1 MRSVLNIKRHCTEGI
16 SLRVPLAALCT
27 AILFGLLSGCQS
39 GSNSIFP
46 LRRNANPLASVP
58 LPGSDGDNV
67 WSPPGSARGPI
78 DRSARQPMAQLSP
91 YESNSGWDQSTAPTE
106 NPIGRLAELLRRQN
120 EQSRLSVEQQQA
132 LKQLTAYQHQQANQ
146 LAQVAQQRKM
156 REISKI
162 QQQAELLQK
171 QQMELQGLADLRRR
185 AMELDANNRD
195 LHTQLAQSQQQN
207 RLHEDQLNLIKQ
219 QLNDTAQRLAES
231 MRTQAEL
238 ARQMQSIRQDADQQI
253 EMAHQHAR
261 NKVAAVETT
270 LRRRG
275 GATIRANSS
284 VHQKLATIQIAGV
297 NVRQDGDVVRIE
309 LPSDQVFQPGTATLQ
324 PNGAQLIDRVASAI
338 HQHYARQKIGI
349 ESHTDSRPPSGGGW
363 RSNHQLSAAQAM
375 AVFEQFT
382 TRQQFT
388 PQQLF
393 VLGHGPN
400 YPIASNGT
408 PGGQQRN
415 RRVEIVIYPETA
427 GAP

>member
-1 MRSVLNIKRHCTEGI
+1 
-16 SLRVPLAALCT
+16 
-27 AILFGLLSGCQS
+27 
-39 GSNSIFP
+39 
-46 LRRNANPLASVP
+46 
-58 LPGSDGDNV
+58 
-67 WSPPGSARGPI
+67 
-78 DRSARQPMAQLSP
+78 MAQLSP